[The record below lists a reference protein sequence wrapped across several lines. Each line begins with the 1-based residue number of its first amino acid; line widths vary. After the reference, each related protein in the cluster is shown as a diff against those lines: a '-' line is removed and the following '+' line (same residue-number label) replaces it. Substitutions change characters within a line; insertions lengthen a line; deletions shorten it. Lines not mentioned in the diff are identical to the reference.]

1 MYVYYTDHSANV
13 SSEGDAP
20 ETDGEDGVMV
30 HEVANILHS
39 ITY

>member
-1 MYVYYTDHSANV
+1 MYVYYTDHSAN
-13 SSEGDAP
+13 EGDAP
-20 ETDGEDGVMV
+20 ETDGEDGVMDFTL